1 MSLDIASTRY
11 PYTNLSITVDQLTN
25 ILNKYSPFDFR
36 LHASDIHRNWYE
48 HISNNSFSVTVKLP
62 HIAILSAHCCSF
74 HLLSFIAS
82 SVNRLSAN
90 FTKWS
95 NTQTIRRLFADELF
109 ECVWPFCGIC
119 AYRVKKNPVWLNR
132 KQILEICRRKKKTIQ
147 K

>member
-1 MSLDIASTRY
+1 MNFEFRSCVHQVSLYEPEYYRR
-11 PYTNLSITVDQLTN
+11 PVNCN
-25 ILNKYSPFDFR
+25 ILNKYSPSDFR

-48 HISNNSFSVTVKLP
+48 HISNNRFSVTVKLP

-95 NTQTIRRLFADELF
+95 NTLKQFVGYLLTNCLSVFGHFVGFALT
-109 ECVWPFCGIC
+109 G
-119 AYRVKKNPVWLNR
+119 L
-132 KQILEICRRKKKTIQ
+132 KKTQ
-147 K
+147 FG

>member
-95 NTQTIRRLFADELF
+95 NTLKQFFGYLPTNCLSVFGHFVGLALT
-109 ECVWPFCGIC
+109 GL
-119 AYRVKKNPVWLNR
+119 KNPVWLNR